1 MFWPRV
7 AKLLLKL
14 GRWTPVGPVPSAK
27 KAVVIGVP
35 HTSYWDGYWLLVY
48 KVAYGLDVK
57 FLVKETLFWFPLNL
71 LLKGLGGVPLNRG
84 NANLAVKQTVEAFN
98 NNESYLMGLSPEG
111 TRGKTKGWKT
121 GFYRI
126 AEGAGVPVVFGF
138 FDYANRRLGFGP
150 ELTLTGDM
158 QADIAICRSYYAS
171 IEGRWPEK
179 TSPVQFVRG
188 KRRS

>member
-1 MFWPRV
+1 VFWPRV

-48 KVAYGLDVK
+48 KLAYGLDVK
-57 FLVKETLFWFPLNL
+57 FLVKGTLFWFPLSL
-71 LLKGLGGVPLNRG
+71 LLRGMGGVPLSPG
-84 NANLAVKQTVEAFN
+84 KANMAVKQAVEAFN
-98 NNESYLMGLSPEG
+98 NNESYLLGLSPEG
-111 TRGKTKGWKT
+111 TRSKTKGWKT

-150 ELTLTGDM
+150 EMTPTGDM
-158 QADIAICRSYYAS
+158 QADLAICRSFYAS
-171 IEGRWPEK
+171 VEGRWPDK

-188 KRRS
+188 NRRS